1 MGTRKWLTDDMKK
14 YLKSTHFW
22 GPVLNWTIPLA
33 TISDT
38 RKHPKIIS
46 GRMTFVCFY
55 FLALALYSTV
65 FMRFALKVKP
75 RNMMMFAVHFVNTC
89 AQLVQGY
96 RFIQYNYISQESYED
111 QNKK

>member
-1 MGTRKWLTDDMKK
+1 MEISWLGSEAIILCT
-14 YLKSTHFW
+14 
-22 GPVLNWTIPLA
+22 
-33 TISDT
+33 TISIFFLD
-38 RKHPKIIS
+38 S
-46 GRMTFVCFY
+46 FFFFFSLSSLVCFY

>member
-1 MGTRKWLTDDMKK
+1 
-14 YLKSTHFW
+14 
-22 GPVLNWTIPLA
+22 
-33 TISDT
+33 
-38 RKHPKIIS
+38 
-46 GRMTFVCFY
+46 
-55 FLALALYSTV
+55 
-65 FMRFALKVKP
+65 MRFALKVKP

>member
-1 MGTRKWLTDDMKK
+1 MGVEKRENFRAFFFLSPFF
-14 YLKSTHFW
+14 LSS
-22 GPVLNWTIPLA
+22 LSSL
-33 TISDT
+33 
-38 RKHPKIIS
+38 
-46 GRMTFVCFY
+46 VCFY

-96 RFIQYNYISQESYED
+96 RFIQYNYISPEPYED

>member
-1 MGTRKWLTDDMKK
+1 ME
-14 YLKSTHFW
+14 
-22 GPVLNWTIPLA
+22 
-33 TISDT
+33 ISWFFLDLFLFLFFFFSNLFFFFF
-38 RKHPKIIS
+38 PS
-46 GRMTFVCFY
+46 SLVCSY

>member
-1 MGTRKWLTDDMKK
+1 MEISWLGSEAIHFVHDDFDF
-14 YLKSTHFW
+14 LSRLVSLFFFFFS
-22 GPVLNWTIPLA
+22 LSSL
-33 TISDT
+33 
-38 RKHPKIIS
+38 
-46 GRMTFVCFY
+46 VCFY